1 MNTTTFK
8 VQTAGRVNLIG
19 EHTDHQL
26 GLVLPVSI
34 NAKITIY
41 GVKREDDQVL
51 VYSDNYKENYSL
63 TLSELT
69 DYIPEKGVWFNF
81 IVGILKSFSHLY
93 SVTQGCNIIIT
104 SDLPQGVG
112 LSSSAALEIA
122 LMTLFEQIYNH
133 TIDPLTVVKMCW
145 EVENNFIGVK
155 CGIMDQFIVRF
166 GQENKVLKINCH
178 NLSFET
184 AILPRDLKI
193 IILDTN
199 IEHKLIDS
207 PYNTRIQECSK
218 ALLSV
223 KELGFPVSY
232 LSELSVEDLK
242 KIESDLSD
250 IYYRRIK
257 HVVTE
262 NQRVID
268 FFNILHDEKEKKR
281 PERLGTL
288 LYQSQESL
296 QNDFE
301 ASWDRA
307 DEIVSYCKKLTH
319 QVYGAR
325 MLGGG
330 WGGSVL
336 LLVNNMEKDD
346 IIGSLKNWFF
356 ATYDENTTIFEF
368 STTVGTT
375 TENIAENAI
384 PPAFKHIL
392 KQS

>member
-1 MNTTTFK
+1 MNTAIFK

-184 AILPRDLKI
+184 AILPRD
-193 IILDTN
+193 
-199 IEHKLIDS
+199 
-207 PYNTRIQECSK
+207 
-218 ALLSV
+218 
-223 KELGFPVSY
+223 
-232 LSELSVEDLK
+232 
-242 KIESDLSD
+242 
-250 IYYRRIK
+250 
-257 HVVTE
+257 
-262 NQRVID
+262 
-268 FFNILHDEKEKKR
+268 
-281 PERLGTL
+281 
-288 LYQSQESL
+288 
-296 QNDFE
+296 
-301 ASWDRA
+301 
-307 DEIVSYCKKLTH
+307 
-319 QVYGAR
+319 
-325 MLGGG
+325 
-330 WGGSVL
+330 
-336 LLVNNMEKDD
+336 
-346 IIGSLKNWFF
+346 
-356 ATYDENTTIFEF
+356 
-368 STTVGTT
+368 
-375 TENIAENAI
+375 
-384 PPAFKHIL
+384 
-392 KQS
+392 